1 MGIRLEASIHS
12 SLRTVSLGLTIAFFL
27 AGQAISQEAPNHTVV
42 PLHEF
47 QQGQWV
53 EKVWGDFSKP
63 GAQFVFRIHQD
74 AGYIVFPHVHP
85 IDENLTIVK
94 GTWALGMGRRFD
106 RSVLTLMELGSFG
119 IAPKNMAHFG
129 WSKTD
134 TIEQVHGIGPFSST
148 LLDPAFELTPQGVTL
163 LTSLLLPGT
172 PTTSYPAAC
181 FPVKMGTTVSSDRG
195 EGVVIGARCSP
206 ANQITEYWV
215 KKSNGERFWATLQ
228 ELGLRS

>member
-148 LLDPAFELTPQGVTL
+148 LLDPVRTHSSGGYSADVALASRHAYHVVPCR
-163 LTSLLLPGT
+163 LLPSEDGHDGKQR
-172 PTTSYPAAC
+172 P
-181 FPVKMGTTVSSDRG
+181 R
-195 EGVVIGARCSP
+195 
-206 ANQITEYWV
+206 
-215 KKSNGERFWATLQ
+215 
-228 ELGLRS
+228 

>member
-1 MGIRLEASIHS
+1 M
-12 SLRTVSLGLTIAFFL
+12 
-27 AGQAISQEAPNHTVV
+27 SQDPPAHHTVV

-53 EKVWGDFSKP
+53 EKVWGDSSKP
-63 GAQFVFRIHQD
+63 GEPFVLRIHQD
-74 AGYIVFPHVHP
+74 AGYIVFPHTHP

-106 RSVLTLMELGSFG
+106 RSALTLMELGSFG
-119 IAPKNMAHFG
+119 IAPRNMAHFG

-148 LLDPAFELTPQGVTL
+148 LLDPVFELTPQGVTL

-172 PTTSYPAAC
+172 RATSYPPDC
-181 FPVKMGTTVSSDRG
+181 FTLKMGAPARSDRG

-206 ANQITEYWV
+206 ANQLTQYWV
-215 KKSNGERFWATLQ
+215 KQSNGERFWATLQ
-228 ELGLRS
+228 ELKLR